1 MENNIREIKTIPLSL
16 SIIGLVALGYAFA
29 EMVGKPEFGA
39 LHAYLFI
46 YVFIIFIVILLMSVG
61 VLGQDN
67 KFTW

>member
-1 MENNIREIKTIPLSL
+1 MREIKIIPLVL
-16 SIIGLVALGYAFA
+16 SIIGLIALGYAFA

-39 LHAYLFI
+39 LYVYFFI
-46 YVFIIFIVILLMSVG
+46 YVLIIFIVILLMSVG